1 MRGKREKETIL
12 IVEEDPTT
20 TTTKKKEDRGNS
32 IPASKFISIASK
44 KTEMFPREIS

>member
-20 TTTKKKEDRGNS
+20 TMKKKEDRGNS

>member
-12 IVEEDPTT
+12 IVEEDPT